1 MSGRGL
7 GFRKNDR
14 RSPQRNGSRGQ
25 PPNSTLTVIEKRMLL
40 LSPRANATSSTGRLR
55 DSAAGTCAALL
66 ARLLAP
72 RLTRF
77 LAGAAW
83 CPREDD
89 PWR

>member
-40 LSPRANATSSTGRLR
+40 
-55 DSAAGTCAALL
+55 AAGTCAALL